1 MKISSS
7 TIENNKLNQRGFSL
21 LEILVVIALL
31 SLVVMI
37 GVSMSAPERDVS
49 LEATNLIERA
59 VRFSSNEA
67 ALRNTVIRIHFYF
80 DEDPQKFT
88 VEYGPDDS
96 YIIPVSDLDQGNKDD
111 LSESEQKVLEER
123 IKEANRQFNKI
134 PEFKNEDMGLP
145 EGVKIIG
152 IGSTLH
158 EKLLYDFEGSIY
170 IYPTGEKDES
180 IIFFA
185 TFYELIS
192 ITIPAFSQDFRV
204 ERYPFEFELDS
215 EEDIYDQGIAKATT
229 LFDDWRKLQ

>member
-1 MKISSS
+1 M
-7 TIENNKLNQRGFSL
+7 
-21 LEILVVIALL
+21 EILVVIALL

-37 GVSMSAPERDVS
+37 GVSMSTPDRDVS
-49 LEATNLIERA
+49 MEATNLIERA
-59 VRFSSNEA
+59 IRFGSNEA

-80 DEDPQKFT
+80 DEDPQKLT

-96 YIIPVSDLDQGNKDD
+96 YIIPLTDLDQGNKDG
-111 LSESEQKVLEER
+111 LSESQQKDLEER
-123 IKEANRQFNKI
+123 IKQANRKFNKI
-134 PEFKNEDMGLP
+134 PEFQNQNIGLP
-145 EGVKIIG
+145 EGVKIVG

-192 ITIPAFSQDFRV
+192 ISIPAFSQDFKI
-204 ERYPFEFELDS
+204 ERHPFEVEINSDEEIFEK
-215 EEDIYDQGIAKATT
+215 GIGKAMS
-229 LFDDWRKLQ
+229 LFEDWRKVQ